1 MQYSIGFIESIKQT
15 QPALWDSIVAN
26 SKTGLIVID
35 EQNDAVTATN
45 RLLLTYPD
53 LHLTLT
59 SLISS
64 WNEQHLKQNSEQ
76 NFKNL
81 IQNLQGK

>member
-1 MQYSIGFIESIKQT
+1 MQHSVKFIESIKQT
-15 QPALWDSIVAN
+15 QPQLWQSIEVNA
-26 SKTGLIVID
+26 KTGLIVID
-35 EQNDAVTATN
+35 EESDAITATN

-53 LHLTLT
+53 LHLTIT
-59 SLISS
+59 SLINS
-64 WNEQHLKQNSEQ
+64 WNDQNLKKNSEE